1 MRTIALPAVI
11 RYGPS
16 SAASTGVCTRRM
28 YAIASVIPVLVWM
41 SFRRLKMR
49 WITSARILLGLSTLR
64 RAKNNSLTLMM
75 AKCAAMG

>member
-1 MRTIALPAVI
+1 
-11 RYGPS
+11 
-16 SAASTGVCTRRM
+16 M